1 MEKLLKKVIK
11 KGSATTTEKEQ
22 VELYAAEYGVVVRKD
37 SKCQNCYVDACIEIL
52 NKYKK
57 ATVKDG
63 APQFREPFA
72 TDGVRIG
79 GEYYAQGNLTKEK
92 YDKLCKIGLQK
103 LFVK

>member
-1 MEKLLKKVIK
+1 MEKLLKRIIK
-11 KGSATTTEKEQ
+11 KGAATTTEKEQ
-22 VELYAAEYGVVVRKD
+22 IEAYALEYGVEVRKT
-37 SKCQNCYVDACIEIL
+37 SKCQNCYVDACVEIL

-72 TDGVRIG
+72 SQGVNIG
-79 GEYYAQGNLTKEK
+79 GEYYAQGNLTKEN
-92 YDKLCKIGLQK
+92 YDKLIKMGLQK